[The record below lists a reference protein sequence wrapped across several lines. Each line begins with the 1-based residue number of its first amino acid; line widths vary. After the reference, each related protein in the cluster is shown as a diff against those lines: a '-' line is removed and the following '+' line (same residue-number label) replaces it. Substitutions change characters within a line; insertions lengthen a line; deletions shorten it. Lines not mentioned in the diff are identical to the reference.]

1 MNGRRSAAL
10 AGAGVLAG
18 LLTVVPATAAHA
30 ADPLEVSLDG
40 TTWNA
45 SLPTRLFASPG
56 VIVPGDVLTSV
67 LWVRNGSGDPAR
79 VDLEVADDLG
89 VGPGTLAADLSLAID
104 GTPAPGGTSWRGPD
118 LAPGAVARI
127 PLVVTFA
134 ASSQS
139 VSQESVAAVLDS
151 VTLVQTGVGPAPA
164 STPRQTPPPS
174 PTPPA
179 RGGLAHTGA
188 ELGGALG
195 VASAAVGAGF
205 LLLLAARRRARRTES

>member
-1 MNGRRSAAL
+1 MIGRRAAAL
-10 AGAGVLAG
+10 LSAGLLAG
-18 LLTVVPATAAHA
+18 LLTALPAGPAYA

-40 TTWNA
+40 TTWTA
-45 SLPTRLFASPG
+45 SLPTRLFPSPG

-89 VGPGTLAADLSLAID
+89 VGPGSLAADLSLVID
-104 GTPAPGGTSWRGPD
+104 GTPAPGGTSWHGPD

-151 VTLVQTGVGPAPA
+151 VTLVQTGVGPAPTP
-164 STPRQTPPPS
+164 TPRQTPQ
-174 PTPPA
+174 TPPTTSA

-188 ELGGALG
+188 DLGGALG

-205 LLLLAARRRARRTES
+205 LLLLAARRRARRAES